1 MFLPSSCSNRHHH
14 RHQHHPWRPDLSSQ
28 WMSSDVKPPL
38 YSYRTSASIEEWYQ
52 SLFINRT
59 TSLAGDKGSC
69 WHALDQRRPLRRS
82 GYLMWCLECDA
93 SEIGLG
99 VRYKGHGQVSYCSRD
114 FIYGIMVHQKEKRK
128 KRHTHTYLPREI
140 TASQLEYIYHNNLDQ
155 LRMSVSLRNLL
166 PGYSLLM

>member
-69 WHALDQRRPLRRS
+69 WHAPDQRRPLRRS

-93 SEIGLG
+93 REIGLG
-99 VRYKGHGQVSYCSRD
+99 VRYKGHGQISYCSRD

-128 KRHTHTYLPREI
+128 KRDTHTHILTKRDNCI
-140 TASQLEYIYHNNLDQ
+140 TARVHISQQFGSTTNERLIAKFTTWI
-155 LRMSVSLRNLL
+155 
-166 PGYSLLM
+166 